1 MAKTFS
7 YIRASGI
14 KKLVKEKGR
23 RSGVDFLEG
32 LDNYVR
38 YLVEKFCATSE
49 TKTLGAEVLNGL
61 VVIEETETKSVETV
75 TEPVEEE
82 GTDDNE

>member
-1 MAKTFS
+1 MAKIFS
-7 YIRASGI
+7 YIRASGV

-38 YLVEKFCATSE
+38 YLVEKFCATE
-49 TKTLGAEVLNGL
+49 GQKTLGVEVLNGL
-61 VVIEETETKSVETV
+61 VELIDTEPKGEETITKSS
-75 TEPVEEE
+75 EEK
-82 GTDDNE
+82 